1 MNNYITLTKVLLKTS
16 LTSLSKKKSQKWLY
30 LLLVICFI
38 PNLFVTT
45 TMYNDSI
52 QALEPLH
59 QVEYI
64 YSIGLQ
70 STTVVIFIFSA
81 FLIPSIYYF
90 SKDLIHLLPMP
101 ITSEC
106 IIASKLTVCI
116 IYEYLFC
123 ILILGP
129 LFLAFILNGYSSI
142 FFWLMNILVFITLPI
157 YPLMISSIL
166 ILIIMRFAPFVR
178 RKDIFNIVGS
188 FLLIGISLSF
198 SMLMNN
204 LDDNMMNALLQGGGM
219 LNHLSLLLPHI
230 HFITQV
236 IFNNAY
242 LYIIGYF
249 IVHIIV
255 GTLFILCAK
264 AIYLKAA
271 LSIEETN
278 SSRKALTNEQLEKKL
293 KQGNVLKE
301 YTIKELKILLRT
313 PAYILNC
320 VLTELIFPIVMIIS
334 FSASGDEFL
343 PYIREYIPYIP
354 NLPAYLCLIALGIGM
369 FASQSSMVTATSISR
384 EGKGYIFMKYI
395 PVSLRTILNAKV
407 LSGFIISQIMI
418 AFVLIGFI
426 FLNIDVLYIVI
437 SILAC
442 EISSVLGN
450 YIGIVIDC
458 IHPSLFWEEE
468 AAAVK
473 RNITGVISMFMAFA
487 FVALIV
493 IVCIFASDS
502 SIYYIAFISTILCLI
517 IDVLFYLYIDKV
529 VDKYFRKL

>member
-384 EGKGYIFMKYI
+384 EGKGYVFMKYI

-407 LSGFIISQIMI
+407 LSGTCIYDKENKEPKKISITLEKINRILGSNISLGETIAIFERLGFEAVSKGERVEVIVPTRRIDIEIEEDLIEEVGRIYGVNNIEGKLPKLPTMPGKFNTKLRSIRNKMI
-418 AFVLIGFI
+418 ALR
-426 FLNIDVLYIVI
+426 L
-437 SILAC
+437 
-442 EISSVLGN
+442 
-450 YIGIVIDC
+450 
-458 IHPSLFWEEE
+458 
-468 AAAVK
+468 K
-473 RNITGVISMFMAFA
+473 
-487 FVALIV
+487 
-493 IVCIFASDS
+493 
-502 SIYYIAFISTILCLI
+502 
-517 IDVLFYLYIDKV
+517 
-529 VDKYFRKL
+529 